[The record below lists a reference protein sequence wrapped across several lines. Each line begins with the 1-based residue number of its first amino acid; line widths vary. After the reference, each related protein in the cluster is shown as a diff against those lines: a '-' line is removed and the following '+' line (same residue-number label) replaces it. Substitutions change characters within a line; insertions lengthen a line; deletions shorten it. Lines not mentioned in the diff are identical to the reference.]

1 MAFGAGD
8 RRILKDVL
16 AQGMRLTLMGVAIGV
31 VGALALTQILSTLL
45 VGVTATD
52 PATFAITSLLLTAVA
67 LIACYAPARRA
78 TRVDPL
84 EALRAD

>member
-1 MAFGAGD
+1 MALGAGD
-8 RRILKDVL
+8 RRILKNVL
-16 AQGMRLTLMGVAIGV
+16 AQGMRLTFMGVAIGV

-52 PATFAITSLLLTAVA
+52 PATFVVTSLLLTAVA